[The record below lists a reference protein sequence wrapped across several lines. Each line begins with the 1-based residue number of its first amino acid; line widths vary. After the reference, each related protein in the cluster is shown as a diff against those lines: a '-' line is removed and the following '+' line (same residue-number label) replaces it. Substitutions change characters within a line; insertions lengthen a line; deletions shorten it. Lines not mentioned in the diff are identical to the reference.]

1 MHPTYSRIIRTQMSS
16 LARYFG
22 LGDQTHRSLDD
33 ARMTLEVLKSCATVS
48 LLDDILKETSR
59 LTPSDTSCGESDPSD
74 ITTLISKTHI
84 GTDEAKTGRHQDEST
99 PPPDPHYKKYRRLQ
113 LGFIIFFSFFVTP
126 RSAVQNSR
134 TNSTVEICSLDTHAK
149 MNLYERDGHNEPSD
163 TSNSSRKKNMK
174 RLGGGG
180 LSLQTFA
187 NLKSKNSHYNP
198 AFIKKQKEFYK
209 NAKYVSKF
217 RKSMKQ
223 HDKEVKLQSFRE
235 EDETGDSSR
244 VVGDDDKRKGKSHKR
259 IGVDEVYKQTREVME
274 KARMEREAALQA
286 KREAKE
292 EAESLRRVA
301 KGKMMRKTRHGQ
313 PVMKY
318 RIEHLLESIKKSA
331 ENDGSRTA

>member
-1 MHPTYSRIIRTQMSS
+1 MDRKKYWKERLTQYERCLAPHALVFSVGRVWAGHNIKRFDCPRIRDAYAEIVQVNFMFISNIPLLTHKFGKRAGDMKMSS

-48 LLDDILKETSR
+48 LLVM
-59 LTPSDTSCGESDPSD
+59 
-74 ITTLISKTHI
+74 LI
-84 GTDEAKTGRHQDEST
+84 
-99 PPPDPHYKKYRRLQ
+99 
-113 LGFIIFFSFFVTP
+113 FSFP
-126 RSAVQNSR
+126 
-134 TNSTVEICSLDTHAK
+134 
-149 MNLYERDGHNEPSD
+149 
-163 TSNSSRKKNMK
+163 
-174 RLGGGG
+174 
-180 LSLQTFA
+180 
-187 NLKSKNSHYNP
+187 
-198 AFIKKQKEFYK
+198 
-209 NAKYVSKF
+209 
-217 RKSMKQ
+217 
-223 HDKEVKLQSFRE
+223 FRE

>member
-1 MHPTYSRIIRTQMSS
+1 MIDSVYTGVARKGGRLSS
-16 LARYFG
+16 PQVATRHG
-22 LGDQTHRSLDD
+22 ERSGRLLKP
-33 ARMTLEVLKSCATVS
+33 RLE
-48 LLDDILKETSR
+48 
-59 LTPSDTSCGESDPSD
+59 G
-74 ITTLISKTHI
+74 
-84 GTDEAKTGRHQDEST
+84 
-99 PPPDPHYKKYRRLQ
+99 
-113 LGFIIFFSFFVTP
+113 
-126 RSAVQNSR
+126 
-134 TNSTVEICSLDTHAK
+134 
-149 MNLYERDGHNEPSD
+149 
-163 TSNSSRKKNMK
+163 
-174 RLGGGG
+174 
-180 LSLQTFA
+180 
-187 NLKSKNSHYNP
+187 
-198 AFIKKQKEFYK
+198 QKEFYK